1 MAQLKFSGTH
11 VWVRVEGSEAV
22 LGLSDY
28 LQDQM
33 GEITSL
39 ELPDLG
45 DVIRATRRMGSVE
58 SNDASSPIE
67 APITGEVVEVNA
79 EALDNPDLVNNDP
92 YSDGWLLRVKMDD
105 PSELEDLIGE
115 EEYAELTPEV

>member
-67 APITGEVVEVNA
+67 APITGEGVEVNA
-79 EALDNPDLVNNDP
+79 EARANPDRVNNDLYP
-92 YSDGWLLRVKMDD
+92 DAWLRRVPTDE
-105 PSELEDLIGE
+105 PSEREDLIG
-115 EEYAELTPEV
+115 